1 MAISTLSDQSM
12 TALDHFHD
20 ADVRHQLFDV
30 RALAASGFALLDC
43 AITQEV
49 QADASRMMRLI
60 LENVEA
66 AIKHINE
73 AEGRVLKSKKES
85 LS

>member
-12 TALDHFHD
+12 TALDPFSE
-20 ADVRHQLFDV
+20 ADVRDQLFDV

-43 AITQEV
+43 VITQDV
-49 QADASRMMRLI
+49 QADASRIMRLI

-66 AIKHINE
+66 AIKHIND
-73 AEGRVLKSKKES
+73 AEERVLKSKKGT